1 MVRFAVPV
9 FCRVTVFAA
18 LVDPTLWFPKLK
30 AVGVMLICAATGLTP
45 FPESETVVGGDGA
58 VLVTFREPAC
68 DPIVTGL
75 KLTLTRAVCPG
86 VRTAGLAYVG
96 SANDSTPVT
105 SLSRMATFALTE
117 VCRVT
122 VFAALVDP
130 TLWFFLMIR
139 LRARSTLL
147 PSTSLFRSESETV
160 VGGDGA
166 VLVTF
171 REPAC
176 EPTVAGLKLTLT
188 RAVTSS
194 SPAFL
199 LA

>member
-45 FPESETVVGGDGA
+45 FPESETVVGD
-58 VLVTFREPAC
+58 
-68 DPIVTGL
+68 
-75 KLTLTRAVCPG
+75 
-86 VRTAGLAYVG
+86 
-96 SANDSTPVT
+96 
-105 SLSRMATFALTE
+105 
-117 VCRVT
+117 
-122 VFAALVDP
+122 
-130 TLWFFLMIR
+130 
-139 LRARSTLL
+139 
-147 PSTSLFRSESETV
+147 
-160 VGGDGA
+160 DGA

-188 RAVTSS
+188 RAVCPGVRTADRKSTRLNSS
-194 SPAFL
+194 H
-199 LA
+199 